1 MKIGINGLGRIGRQ
15 VFRIASH
22 HSGLELVH
30 VNDLAD
36 AETLAYLLQYDT
48 NYGSW
53 DREIRG
59 EGDTLYVDN
68 ATVSVSAQSDPA
80 KLPWGEKDVDVVLES
95 TGLFRRKVDAA
106 LHLQAGAKKV
116 LISAPGESFLD
127 GEFVIGVNDD
137 LYDRKHHEI
146 ISVSSCTTNC
156 LAPLAKV
163 LHDAFTIEQGMI
175 NTAHAYTSSQKLVD
189 GPHGNPRR
197 GRSAAENLI
206 PTTTEAAT
214 AIDLILPELSRK
226 FSGLAVRAPVKSGS
240 LLDLTCALGKSTTAE
255 EVNEV
260 FRQAAQGAMKGILG
274 VNDRPLVSS
283 DIIGSTQSAMVS
295 TTDTIVIGGTLV
307 KVLAWYDNEWAF
319 AQRCTDMMAKMM

>member
-48 NYGSW
+48 TYGSW

-68 ATVSVSAQSDPA
+68 ATVSVSAESDPA
-80 KLPWGEKDVDVVLES
+80 NIPWGDKDVDVVLES
-95 TGLFRRKVDAA
+95 TGMFRRKVDAA

-116 LISAPGESFLD
+116 LISAPGKSFLD

-137 LYDRKHHEI
+137 LYDRKQHDI

-156 LAPLAKV
+156 LAPVAKV
-163 LHDAFTIEQGMI
+163 LHEAFTIEQGMI

-189 GPHGNPRR
+189 GPHRKQRR

-206 PTTTEAAT
+206 PTSTGAAA
-214 AIDLILPELSRK
+214 AIDLILPELSGK

-240 LLDLTCALGKSTTAE
+240 LLDLTCSVGKSTSSE
-255 EVNEV
+255 EVNDAL
-260 FRQAAQGAMKGILG
+260 RQAAEGDLKGILG
-274 VNDRPLVSS
+274 VNDRQLVSS
-283 DIIGSTQSAMVS
+283 DIIGNTHSALVS

-307 KVLAWYDNEWAF
+307 KVLAWYDNEWGF
-319 AQRCTDMMAKMM
+319 AQRCSDMMARMM